1 MDEIII
7 DKSKTNPLVMKAVK
21 KIGKTND
28 EIGRKIGKSAMVF
41 TQIKNQRN
49 LVGFETLALM
59 RKAYGLN
66 LNAVVDE
73 DEAHLFSE
81 YNFDEILARLDAE
94 KKEKDEMKRE
104 LDSLKE
110 EYGAF
115 KKMALANF
123 PNVCTNDHLTDN
135 IEAVNQ
141 LGDVKKNFWTSHIY
155 LADMI
160 DLTRND

>member
-1 MDEIII
+1 MEEIII
-7 DKSKTNPLVMKAVK
+7 DKSRTNPLVMKAVK
-21 KIGKTND
+21 MIGKTN
-28 EIGRKIGKSAMVF
+28 EVIGQKIGKSAMVF

-66 LNAVVDE
+66 LNAIVDE

-81 YNFDEILARLDAE
+81 YSFKQILTELDNG
-94 KKEKDEMKRE
+94 KKENDEMKRE
-104 LDSLKE
+104 LDALKE

-123 PNVCTNDHLTDN
+123 PNVYTNDHLTDK
-135 IEAVNQ
+135 IEEFNQ
-141 LGDVKKNFWTSHIY
+141 LGDVKKNFWASHIY
-155 LADMI
+155 LTDLI

>member
-1 MDEIII
+1 MEKTSI
-7 DKSKTNPLVMKAVK
+7 DKIKTNDLVITAVK
-21 KIGKTND
+21 RIGKTKR
-28 EIGRKIGKSAMVF
+28 EIGMTIGKSPMVL
-41 TQIKNQRN
+41 TQIEQYRN

-59 RKAYGLN
+59 RRAYGLN
-66 LNAVVDE
+66 LNAIVDE

-81 YNFDEILARLDAE
+81 YSFKQILTELDNE
-94 KKEKDEMKRE
+94 KKENDEIKRE
-104 LDSLKE
+104 LDALKE

-123 PNVCTNDHLTDN
+123 PNVYTNDHLTDR
-135 IEAVNQ
+135 IEDFNQ